1 MNNWPRELCLKHSKV
16 NLNNH
21 RDFLKSRFLL
31 PIRLTTLIVQSSISR
46 PYLSQMAQLRD
57 PTINGNPEESPAE
70 PLRTYP
76 LITCNPVKKLMT
88 VAMVADKLTVS
99 FQSSRTMLRLS
110 EPKYIFHVK
119 SQLCLTSC
127 WLLNCSMQFVYL
139 AFYCFPGIM
148 RQKIQ
153 SFTKCR
159 QNTMVSAFLAYD
171 KCQIDEIFSCFRNLS
186 F

>member
-1 MNNWPRELCLKHSKV
+1 MSWRIQKQRPFAWWMKSCKVCICKMPMNNWPRELCLKHSKV
-16 NLNNH
+16 NLNDH
-21 RDFLKSRFLL
+21 PDFLKSGFLL

-119 SQLCLTSC
+119 SQLCTYVDSLTSC
-127 WLLNCSMQFVYL
+127 WLLNCSL
-139 AFYCFPGIM
+139 
-148 RQKIQ
+148 
-153 SFTKCR
+153 
-159 QNTMVSAFLAYD
+159 
-171 KCQIDEIFSCFRNLS
+171 
-186 F
+186 